1 MYRKKESRFPLDS
14 LYMGYEYIISYLNKY
29 ELIMLTKIGSVKAP
43 MVNFFVLLVAT
54 RTTELLMAL
63 GLGT

>member
-1 MYRKKESRFPLDS
+1 
-14 LYMGYEYIISYLNKY
+14 MGYEYIISYLNKY